1 MLRYKVYAVVTHPK
15 FPVVAFYVG
24 LLLYCLGWYALCNP
38 VLISKPAYLNSNAYN
53 PTYQSALIDNY
64 VSSKSMKE
72 FIQWNGT
79 EIYYA
84 HIRAPRT
91 LGKDCVV
98 LLFAYGPGRIGEEL
112 ALSLKRYME
121 AQTWGGD
128 LLIILYKNEPYAKT
142 FRKFYDWAEGK
153 FGVFRGFF
161 DFDISEPYSYI
172 TISGEG
178 MNGIQTDLD
187 QVEIVNIIASK
198 SGLHYNYPI
207 PVKNLLENLEYPL
220 RTWINLLDGNVH
232 SPHSY
237 LLNRNQHAIK
247 IYSNLVKRRHSIDYL
262 AVLKIAENIIRS
274 FTSCEEK
281 LHFGIYFFYYSGPKL
296 IVPLSHYAYILVA
309 FILALTFQ
317 AMLILREHPWEAKGA
332 IFTIWPYAVG
342 YLVYRLALPQCG
354 DEVALSKLLL
364 LLLGVVP
371 YKKSLTYKAYSNLA
385 LCTTIAIM
393 GISNFPIALILAII
407 VPFKI
412 IIKPYRS
419 IFISTLL
426 LGTVFALS
434 LQIDL
439 KSIAEIESCSGHH
452 LLGYALIALY
462 PNICHILNAFS

>member
-15 FPVVAFYVG
+15 FPVVAFYLS

-38 VLISKPAYLNSNAYN
+38 GLISKPAYLNSNAYN

-79 EIYYA
+79 DVYYA

-91 LGKDCVV
+91 IGKDCLV
-98 LLFAYGPGRIGEEL
+98 LLFSYGQGRIGEEL
-112 ALSLKRYME
+112 ALSIKRYME
-121 AQTWGGD
+121 SQTWGGD
-128 LLIILYKNEPYAKT
+128 LLIILYKNEPYAKS
-142 FRKFYDWAEGK
+142 FRNFYNWAEGR

-198 SGLHYNYPI
+198 SGLHYTYPI
-207 PVKNLLENLEYPL
+207 PVKNLIENLEYSL

-232 SPHSY
+232 NPHSY

-247 IYSNLVKRRHSIDYL
+247 IYSSLVKRRQSLDPL
-262 AVLKIAENIIRS
+262 AVLKLIEMIIRS

-281 LHFGIYFFYYSGPKL
+281 LHFGIYFFYYSAPKL
-296 IVPLSHYAYILVA
+296 IVPLSHYAYILVSFA
-309 FILALTFQ
+309 VALMFQ
-317 AMLILREHPWEAKGA
+317 ATLILREHPWEAKGA
-332 IFTIWPYAVG
+332 IFTLWPYFIG
-342 YLVYRLALPQCG
+342 YLVYKLILPQCG
-354 DEVALSKLLL
+354 NDISSVKLLL
-364 LLLGVVP
+364 LLLGIIP
-371 YKKSLTYKAYSNLA
+371 CKKTLTYKAYSNLA
-385 LCTTIAIM
+385 LSTSIAIM
-393 GISNFPIALILAII
+393 GISNFPIGLFLAII

-412 IIKPYRS
+412 LIKPYRS
-419 IFISTLL
+419 VFILSLL
-426 LGTVFALS
+426 LGIILALS
-434 LQIDL
+434 LQVDF
-439 KSIAEIESCSGHH
+439 KNIAEVESCSGHR
-452 LLGYALIALY
+452 LLGYALIALF
-462 PNICHILNAFS
+462 PNICHILNSFA